1 MSPIAKLAIR
11 REPKQQ
17 RSSEMVAKVCA
28 VTLALV
34 RERGLR
40 NINTNL
46 IAQEAGVDI
55 SSLYRFFAN
64 KEAILYH
71 IAQGWLA
78 DIREVYDRYE
88 QEPALLALDWRDYFG
103 GLLRDWRLPGQY
115 ENYAA
120 LAGLWHVYPE
130 LVKLDRFQEAYHV
143 AFFMRQFKRL
153 GAIGNQQHWKDL
165 AVYLYHV
172 EDTVHEV
179 ASGLPEARA
188 EALRQIYHQSFTNLV
203 GEILS

>member
-17 RSSEMVAKVCA
+17 RSSEMVAKVCT

-55 SSLYRFFAN
+55 
-64 KEAILYH
+64 
-71 IAQGWLA
+71 AQGWLA

-88 QEPALLALDWRDYFG
+88 QEPALLALIGDQAN
-103 GLLRDWRLPGQY
+103 RLTPTMPMPSISS
-115 ENYAA
+115 ARMA
-120 LAGLWHVYPE
+120 RP
-130 LVKLDRFQEAYHV
+130 RSPS
-143 AFFMRQFKRL
+143 
-153 GAIGNQQHWKDL
+153 IGIPSKNT
-165 AVYLYHV
+165 VF
-172 EDTVHEV
+172 TNVHESLLP
-179 ASGLPEARA
+179 AS
-188 EALRQIYHQSFTNLV
+188 SNLT
-203 GEILS
+203 

>member
-17 RSSEMVAKVCA
+17 RSSEMVAKVCT

-71 IAQGWLA
+71 IAQEWLA

-88 QEPALLALDWRDYFG
+88 QEPALLALIGDQTN
-103 GLLRDWRLPGQY
+103 RLTPTTPMPSISSARMARPRSPSIGIPSK
-115 ENYAA
+115 NT
-120 LAGLWHVYPE
+120 V
-130 LVKLDRFQEAYHV
+130 
-143 AFFMRQFKRL
+143 FK
-153 GAIGNQQHWKDL
+153 N
-165 AVYLYHV
+165 
-172 EDTVHEV
+172 VHESLLP
-179 ASGLPEARA
+179 ASSNLTWQSLSVST
-188 EALRQIYHQSFTNLV
+188 ALSAID
-203 GEILS
+203 